1 MPSAV
6 VKWSQATL
14 RGTQGKEKRQWA
26 ETAAREIFISYKEKN
41 ITRRVTEHWNRLP
54 RVVSC
59 PSLGTVKTKLL
70 RSLLT

>member
-6 VKWSQATL
+6 VEWSQATL

-26 ETAAREIFISYKEKN
+26 GTAARKIFISYKEKI

-54 RVVSC
+54 REVGC
-59 PSLGTVKTKLL
+59 LSLDTLKTELL
-70 RSLLT
+70 RSPLT